1 MNTYQ
6 SYKDTNEERIGS
18 IPEHFEL
25 SKLKYL
31 CSVSTGNKD
40 TKDRF
45 DNGEYPFYV
54 RSPVIEK
61 INSYSFDGEA
71 VLTVG
76 DGAGT
81 GKVFHYVNGKFDFHQ
96 RVYKFSN
103 FKKIIGKFFFI
114 YMKNQFIFI
123 TQDQNNKSTVDSL
136 RRPLI
141 DSFNFVIPPINE
153 QEKIVEYLDH
163 EIPKIDNL
171 ITHCEKKI
179 MLLKEQKKALITS
192 SVSKG
197 LNPNTKLIDSGIKW
211 IGNVPAH
218 WKLVRL
224 KYLFSLNGGKDPKNI
239 EIKDG
244 EFPILGTGGEISR
257 GSDFL
262 YDKPTVLLGRKG
274 TIDQPFLYEHP
285 FWVSDV
291 MYYTIQLQDVS
302 AHYLN
307 FLFSLIPFKYYQ
319 YGSTTPSMSRLD
331 YESMVFPIPPIHERK
346 EIEEYLNKEI
356 KIIDESIIKEEKRIE
371 LLKEY
376 SQSFVF
382 NIITGKFDIRNEVCV

>member
-6 SYKDTNEERIGS
+6 SYKNSYEERIGLV
-18 IPEHFEL
+18 PEHFEL

-45 DNGEYPFYV
+45 DDGEYPFYV

-123 TQDQNNKSTVDSL
+123 TEDQNNKSTVDSL

-141 DSFNFVIPPINE
+141 DSFNFVVPPISE
-153 QEKIVEYLDH
+153 QEKIVDYLDH

-171 ITHCEKKI
+171 IGHCEKKI
-179 MLLKEQKKALITS
+179 KLLKEQKKALITS

-197 LNPNTKLIDSGIKW
+197 LNPNSRLIDSRIKW
-211 IGNVPAH
+211 IGEVPSH

-224 KYLFSLNGGKDPKNI
+224 KYLFSLKGGKDPKNI

-244 EFPILGTGGEISR
+244 QFPILGTGGEISR

-274 TIDQPFLYEHP
+274 TIDQPFLYERP

-331 YESMVFPIPPIHERK
+331 YESMVFPIPPIHERM
-346 EIEEYLNKEI
+346 EIEEYLNNEI
-356 KIIDESIIKEEKRIE
+356 KIIDESIFKEEKRVE

-376 SQSFVF
+376 SQSFIF
-382 NIITGKFDIRNEVCV
+382 NIITGKFDIRNEVCI